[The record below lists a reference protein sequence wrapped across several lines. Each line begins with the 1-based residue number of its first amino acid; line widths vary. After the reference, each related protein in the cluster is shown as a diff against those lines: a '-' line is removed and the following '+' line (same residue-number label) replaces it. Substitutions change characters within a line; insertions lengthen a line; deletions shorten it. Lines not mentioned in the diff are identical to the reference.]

1 MILRDEAAARW
12 FAERGLLGEGEL
24 QVAVDER
31 SVAGL
36 GITRAWHGPASGA
49 LRAPDR
55 SILLV
60 LQLDGDVRL
69 LPEEDGVHVLADGLV
84 VAAGDSF
91 ALAAGQG
98 TRIAAS
104 TAVARIEIELPADAE
119 FLLDARRSPAALW
132 SRGGAE
138 WSRSALVSLTNIVL
152 NLEVGAELEDTAH
165 LRNAFRS
172 CAAAFFEHVDDR
184 RAVRTVSSPEALAR
198 RAVALLESRARDPA
212 FSVHEL
218 ARELDVTPAYL
229 SRAFRSTG
237 SVTPGRALR
246 ALRRAH
252 ALALLEQERDA
263 GDRVDVAEL
272 ARRSGFASTS
282 SLRRA
287 LRSPEPS

>member
-12 FAERGLLGEGEL
+12 FAARGLVGEGEP

-36 GITRAWHGPASGA
+36 GITRAWHGPAQGA

-69 LPEEDGVHVLADGLV
+69 APADDGADGLV

-98 TRIAAS
+98 ARITAS

-152 NLEVGAELEDTAH
+152 NLELGTELEDTAH

-218 ARELDVTPAYL
+218 AGELDVTPAYL

-252 ALALLEQERDA
+252 ALALLEEERDA

-287 LRSPEPS
+287 LRSPDPS